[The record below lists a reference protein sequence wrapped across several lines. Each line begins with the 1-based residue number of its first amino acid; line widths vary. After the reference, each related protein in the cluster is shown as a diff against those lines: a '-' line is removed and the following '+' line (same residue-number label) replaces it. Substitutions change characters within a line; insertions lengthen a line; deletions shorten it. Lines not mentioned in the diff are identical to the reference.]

1 MCLFVCCDDLQS
13 KYIAECLDEIKQEL
27 KQDNLVVKANA
38 VNKLTY
44 VSTHLFHQQVLST
57 LMLLSFTVA
66 YYCHYSRP
74 PDNIAFWWAFCCSFL
89 VYKVHLI
96 T

>member
-57 LMLLSFTVA
+57 LRLLVSFTVA
-66 YYCHYSRP
+66 YYCVIIP
-74 PDNIAFWWAFCCSFL
+74 GL
-89 VYKVHLI
+89 LI
-96 T
+96 TLPSGGHSAVRS